1 MSLNEFQY
9 LTADGWIGTDVATIH
24 FPVAYWFRLRILGG
38 HDANNNLRRLAQ
50 VRTVERNRR
59 NRPTPVPLSGFLA
72 KAFKESIVP
81 HHIARQHLRFGAQKP
96 RRQPHLPA
104 DSAVR

>member
-59 NRPTPVPLSGFLA
+59 NRPTPVPPFGLSCEG
-72 KAFKESIVP
+72 V
-81 HHIARQHLRFGAQKP
+81 
-96 RRQPHLPA
+96 
-104 DSAVR
+104 